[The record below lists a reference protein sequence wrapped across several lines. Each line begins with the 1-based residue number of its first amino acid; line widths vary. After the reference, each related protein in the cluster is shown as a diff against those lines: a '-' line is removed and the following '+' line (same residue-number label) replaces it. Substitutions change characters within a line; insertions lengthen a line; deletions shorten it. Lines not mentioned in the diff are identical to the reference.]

1 MNRLP
6 ETNKGVVTS
15 WIPIPTAQPHQ
26 AGCEKLLWQYV
37 PQVIAAWDPG
47 YGIEVT
53 STSCL
58 PKPVTTWW
66 LQDRLGPTQE
76 TVFSLGPVT
85 CPQDYYTATE
95 SAKDS
100 TSTFVACCP
109 MCVCD
114 KAPSRN
120 GILTVCLQKLW
131 PRKSY
136 GAGENRPMYVG
147 S

>member
-15 WIPIPTAQPHQ
+15 WIPIPTAQPHK

-37 PQVIAAWDPG
+37 PQVIAGWDPG
-47 YGIEVT
+47 YGLEVDT
-53 STSCL
+53 NDICL

-76 TVFSLGPVT
+76 TILSLGPVT

-95 SAKDS
+95 SAQDS

-109 MCVCD
+109 MCV
-114 KAPSRN
+114 
-120 GILTVCLQKLW
+120 
-131 PRKSY
+131 
-136 GAGENRPMYVG
+136 
-147 S
+147 